1 MKKAILIS
9 LVLTLF
15 LTGCGNKRTGED
27 DSGTTESVPTL
38 ESVAVSAAEQ
48 KAAYYQEKAAELEK
62 ELLELKATLYEERV
76 AYEARID
83 ALEAAVNADAAEA
96 LFTYTIDGG
105 RATVTGYLG
114 DSAVVVIPSTLGG
127 VPVCAIA
134 DHAFENC
141 TELTRVTLG
150 EGIET
155 IGWFAFSGC
164 VGLEGVTL
172 PASLSSI
179 EYGAFLN
186 CPATLVFY
194 CPAGSYAEQY
204 AQSYGFAVK

>member
-1 MKKAILIS
+1 MKRAILIS

-15 LTGCGNKRTGED
+15 LSGCGKRED
-27 DSGTTESVPTL
+27 GTETVSNADVPTL

-48 KAAYYQEKAAELEK
+48 KAAYYREKAAVLEK
-62 ELLELKATLYEERV
+62 ELLELKATLYAER
-76 AYEARID
+76 AEYEARID

-96 LFTYTIDGG
+96 LFTYTVEGG

-114 DSAVVVIPSTLGG
+114 ESAVVVIPSTLGG

-134 DHAFENC
+134 DRAFENC
-141 TELTRVTLG
+141 TELTRVTVG
-150 EGIET
+150 EGIEHL
-155 IGWFAFSGC
+155 GWFAFSGC
-164 VGLEGVTL
+164 IGLESVTL
-172 PASLSSI
+172 PASLSKI

-186 CPATLVFY
+186 CPATLVVH

-204 AQSYGFAVK
+204 AESYGFAVR